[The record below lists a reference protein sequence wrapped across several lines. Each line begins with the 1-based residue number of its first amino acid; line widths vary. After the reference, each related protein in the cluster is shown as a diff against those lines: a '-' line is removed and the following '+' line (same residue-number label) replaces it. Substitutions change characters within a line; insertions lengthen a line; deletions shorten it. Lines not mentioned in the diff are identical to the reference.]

1 MQRHFAE
8 IDVRQP
14 CQSLSGRGPIIAAVE
29 LRRIHYESIAYMPW
43 AGAEQRVEASEAT
56 MRDLVDQMVAMI
68 DPKSWSIDGN
78 GQRFGTTIAGARIEF
93 DATISTASLAFEQ
106 LASLVEAAISTARVR
121 HMIDAAGMTSQPLP
135 LWLVSGSD
143 VLSKWLV
150 WAGAGKALRKA
161 LTLTDEAAVAP
172 VAGYLDRRARRELG
186 QGGARIRVRGGI
198 ATAERLELSD
208 HPRCIAI
215 LGQRAR
221 VRIERHKFPET
232 VMLALR
238 QVEGQNA
245 LRPLADVVSHSFF
258 ASADLKMAAVSSEGT
273 SLVFEVESRQ
283 VPLEPIPAAA
293 WSVLP
298 ADADPASPWRAT
310 AGERR
315 RLDGLVEEVRH
326 RLAATGGRR

>member
-1 MQRHFAE
+1 
-8 IDVRQP
+8 
-14 CQSLSGRGPIIAAVE
+14 
-29 LRRIHYESIAYMPW
+29 
-43 AGAEQRVEASEAT
+43 
-56 MRDLVDQMVAMI
+56 MRDLVDQMLTGI
-68 DPKSWSIDGN
+68 DRKAWSIDGSE
-78 GQRFGTTIAGARIEF
+78 QRFGVTIAGARIEF
-93 DATISTASLAFEQ
+93 DTTILTASLAFEQ

-121 HMIDAAGMTSQPLP
+121 DMIDAAGMTSQPLP
-135 LWLVSGSD
+135 LWLVRGSD

-150 WAGAGKALRKA
+150 WAGAGNALRKV

-198 ATAERLELSD
+198 ATAERIELSD
-208 HPRCIAI
+208 HPRSIVI
-215 LGQRAR
+215 LGQSAR
-221 VRIERHKFPET
+221 VRIERHKLPDT
-232 VMLALR
+232 VLMALQ

-245 LRPLADVVSHSFF
+245 LRPLADVISHPFF
-258 ASADLKMAAVSSEGT
+258 ASADLEMTAILSEGT

-310 AGERR
+310 TGERR
-315 RLDGLVEEVRH
+315 RLDGLVEEARH